1 MNHQVGDS
9 ACTATAMFTGVKNN
23 YGTLGVTS
31 SVQYGNC
38 TAEQI
43 SEYHLE
49 NIFKWA
55 QDAGIYCDCQC
66 DTLLYYETLQKENQL
81 V

>member
-1 MNHQVGDS
+1 
-9 ACTATAMFTGVKNN
+9 MFAGVKNN

-38 TAEQI
+38 SGEQI
-43 SEYHLE
+43 EEYHLE

-55 QDAGIYCDCQC
+55 QDEGAIDIIFQF
-66 DTLLYYETLQKENQL
+66 TSNK
-81 V
+81 